1 MAGTAL
7 GSYQTVSV
15 GTADPADLVV
25 QLYDGALRF
34 LRQAQKAAA
43 AGNQPAV
50 AKAVNRA
57 HAIIGELDGC
67 LDVEKGGEVAKNLE
81 AVYTFLLHHLNV
93 GLLQK
98 SATHIDDAIAILEP
112 LREGFDAARQH

>member
-1 MAGTAL
+1 MAGGAL

-43 AGNQPAV
+43 AGDQPAV

-67 LDVEKGGEVAKNLE
+67 LDVEKGGEVAEKLQ
-81 AVYTFLLHHLNV
+81 AIYTFLLRHLTA
-93 GLLQK
+93 GLLEKNPK
-98 SATHIDDAIAILEP
+98 SIDEAIAILEP
-112 LREGFDAARQH
+112 LREGFDAARER